1 MNINSER
8 ITAPAAGADQFPFDA
23 ENGTGEMFAAL
34 GSGRAPLNLPLGELA
49 VMAREERLYLLTQTD
64 GWAREERQLGR
75 CEFSGRSPALLRE
88 AEDIDLD
95 SRHAENSL
103 NWFQYNKAHYDKEE
117 S

>member
-1 MNINSER
+1 MNINSAR
-8 ITAPAAGADQFPFDA
+8 ITAPAAGADQFPLDA

-34 GSGRAPLNLPLGELA
+34 GSGRAPLTLPLGELA
-49 VMAREERLYLLTQTD
+49 VM
-64 GWAREERQLGR
+64 AREERQLGR

>member
-1 MNINSER
+1 M
-8 ITAPAAGADQFPFDA
+8 
-23 ENGTGEMFAAL
+23 
-34 GSGRAPLNLPLGELA
+34 
-49 VMAREERLYLLTQTD
+49 
-64 GWAREERQLGR
+64 AREERQLGR